1 MSICLS
7 NVPIAYFSLRF
18 YGSPIE
24 MADSL
29 DAVEHIIRWI
39 PSVRYIQ
46 LQWISEWRSAY
57 WEVVYDI
64 DGKGRILEDLSEEN
78 GHNMRLHWLKAA

>member
-1 MSICLS
+1 MARCLA

-24 MADSL
+24 LAEGL
-29 DAVEHIIRWI
+29 DAVEPILHWMR
-39 PSVRYIQ
+39 SVRYIQ
-46 LQWISEWRSAY
+46 IQWISEWRSAY
-57 WEVVYDI
+57 WEVAFDSE
-64 DGKGRILEDLSEEN
+64 GKERVLEDLSEED